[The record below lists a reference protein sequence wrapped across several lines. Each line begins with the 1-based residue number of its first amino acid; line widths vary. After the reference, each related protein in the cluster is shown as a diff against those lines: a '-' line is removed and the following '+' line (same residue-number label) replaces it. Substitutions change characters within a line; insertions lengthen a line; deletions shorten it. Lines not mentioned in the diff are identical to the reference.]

1 MREAKGPKE
10 SSVTELKD
18 PINDTE
24 LMVSENDW
32 RLNQLEEK
40 IKSYE
45 GSLNE
50 LQLKLTDLNAKT
62 QATADFSDD
71 LVSSSST
78 LIESVEARVDKTLEM
93 TDQVL
98 THADALI
105 STYLVI
111 ISILVAVVGTAGSLW
126 IQHRLAKTREEHLK
140 DAVQDLTKKLRKERD
155 FRDEFI
161 HSLVTH
167 QFLSQNINTA
177 IDNAVKERVY
187 SLDLSDIGNE
197 KSNFKDDLDTT
208 GG

>member
-1 MREAKGPKE
+1 MREDKDHKE
-10 SSVTELKD
+10 SSVTELKNA
-18 PINDTE
+18 INDTE
-24 LMVSENDW
+24 LMVSENGS
-32 RLNQLEEK
+32 RLNQLEIK
-40 IKSYE
+40 IKTYE
-45 GSLNE
+45 KSLNE
-50 LQLKLTDLNAKT
+50 LHLKVTDLNAKT

-71 LVSSSST
+71 LVSSSAT

-98 THADALI
+98 TNADALI

-111 ISILVAVVGTAGSLW
+111 ISIVVAVVGTAGSLW

-155 FRDEFI
+155 FREDFI

-167 QFLSQNINTA
+167 QFLSENINTA
-177 IDNAVKERVY
+177 IDNAVKERVDN
-187 SLDLSDIGNE
+187 LELSDTGND
-197 KSNFKDDLDTT
+197 KGNFKDDLDTT